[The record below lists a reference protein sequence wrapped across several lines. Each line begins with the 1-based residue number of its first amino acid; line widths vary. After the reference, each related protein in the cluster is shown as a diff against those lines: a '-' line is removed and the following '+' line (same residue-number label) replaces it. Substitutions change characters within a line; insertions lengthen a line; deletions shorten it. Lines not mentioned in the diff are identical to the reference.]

1 MEEKL
6 FNIVLVK
13 PEIPQNTGNIGRL
26 CVNTD
31 SRLHLIKPLG
41 FSLDDKYIRRA
52 GMDYWKHVDVVI
64 YENVEDFF
72 SRNAGSRLYFFST
85 KGGKK
90 YWDCP
95 FERGSFLVFGN
106 EGSGFPEEFYEK
118 YMGQMYTIPM
128 PGKHARSM
136 NLANAVAVALYEGMR
151 KRRPAASARCSTS
164 SGYPCRL

>member
-1 MEEKL
+1 MKGKF

-41 FSLDDKYIRRA
+41 FSLDDKYIKRA

-64 YENVEDFF
+64 YEDVEDFF
-72 SRNAGSRLYFFST
+72 SSNTSCRLYFFST
-85 KGGKK
+85 KGEKK
-90 YWDCP
+90 YWDCE
-95 FERGSFLVFGN
+95 FEPGSFLIFGN
-106 EGSGFPEEFYEK
+106 EGSGFPKDFYAKHMEET
-118 YMGQMYTIPM
+118 YTIPM

-136 NLANAVAVALYEGMR
+136 NLANAVSVVLYEGLR
-151 KRRPAASARCSTS
+151 KRF
-164 SGYPCRL
+164 SGENLI